1 MDSDQLEQIRNTY
14 HEAAEEVGLPEGWF
28 VQVETLAW
36 AYEKMEGFGVKG
48 FDEFSDIAAPMVVD
62 EGGIAHIVAEH
73 EGPVKQVHAR
83 RHLEKGIEDRKAERR
98 DSDR

>member
-1 MDSDQLEQIRNTY
+1 MDSDQLEQIRNAY
-14 HEAAEEVGLPEGWF
+14 HGAAEKIGLPEGWF

-48 FDEFSDIAAPMVVD
+48 FDEFSNVAAPMVVN
-62 EGGIAHIVAEH
+62 ENGVAHIVAEH

-83 RHLEKGIEDRKAERR
+83 RYLEEGIEDHRTE
-98 DSDR
+98 